1 MYRAGARIRKDL
13 DLRELFQVGAKDV
26 ALQDEIGELA
36 LADDLDQTGCFQLF
50 YVMGECR
57 GAYTVEF
64 VQLSARRSSAA
75 RADFFEDLDAS
86 RLSQSAG
93 DPRKLAIGKP
103 GAVGV
108 CHSSQGSLIG
118 FECPMPYFSAR
129 STHPAPNERLS
140 SRCRRLAMPGR
151 SSGVWLMVKR

>member
-13 DLRELFQVGAKDV
+13 DLREPIQVGAQDV
-26 ALQDEIGELA
+26 ALHNEIGESALA
-36 LADDLDQTGCFQLF
+36 LDLYQASSLQLL
-50 YVMGECR
+50 YVMGKCR
-57 GAYTVEF
+57 GADAVVFLQIRAGSGIATC
-64 VQLSARRSSAA
+64 
-75 RADFFEDLDAS
+75 ADFLQDLIAS

-93 DPRKLAIGKP
+93 DPRKLPIGKP

-129 STHPAPNERLS
+129 STHPARNERLS
-140 SRCRRLAMPGR
+140 RRCRRLAIPGR
-151 SSGVWLMVKR
+151 SSGV